1 MRKILRFF
9 GFGLMF
15 IAIFLY
21 VSDYLTNQSI
31 KSEIKE
37 VVEINQSIVP
47 DPNNMPID
55 YNEINRPFLEVNS
68 DYVGW
73 ITIKNTTIDLPMVRG
88 NDNEYYLTRN
98 FQTNASKAGAIFMD
112 YNNQPDFN
120 DPQILVYGHHMRNGT
135 MFADLDKYKNQSYVT
150 DRDII
155 TIRTLT
161 ETRKYRIYSVFIVD
175 ASVSTLDFPT
185 AKDRLSELYEK
196 YEARSMYKII
206 AKPANITQILTLVS
220 CNYDINNG
228 RIIVSAVLITE

>member
-1 MRKILRFF
+1 MRKVLQFL
-9 GFGLMF
+9 GFGLMLV
-15 IAIFLY
+15 ALFLY
-21 VSDYLTNQSI
+21 VSDYITNQSI
-31 KSEIKE
+31 RSEIKE
-37 VVEINQSIVP
+37 VVEINQRIVP

-73 ITIKNTTIDLPMVRG
+73 ITIKNTTINLPMVRG

-98 FQTNASKAGAIFMD
+98 FQTNSSKAGAIFMD
-112 YNNQPDFN
+112 YRNQPDFN
-120 DPQILVYGHHMRNGT
+120 DPQVLIYGHHMRNGT
-135 MFADLDKYKNQSYVT
+135 MFADLDKYKDQSYVA

-161 ETRKYRIYSVFIVD
+161 ETRKYKIYSVFIVD

-185 AKDRLSELYEK
+185 AKDRLSELYDK
-196 YEARSMYKII
+196 YEAKSIYKI
-206 AKPANITQILTLVS
+206 ATKAANIAQILTLVS

-228 RIIVSAVLITE
+228 RIIVSAFLITE